1 MTVQDL
7 LEIEAIKQL
16 KYAYMRCVD
25 KKLWDEMTTLFVPE
39 ATCSYSAGHYTYE
52 GRDAI
57 VAWLRKGMDKPG
69 FHSTHSVHHPEIRLA
84 GPAEATG
91 VWKLEDYVLDT
102 DYDIVI
108 SGAAFYE
115 DRYVKRGRPLADP
128 PYGLRAHLRADREAP
143 GPPEPEGHGLD
154 VDDRRRELDQG
165 LSPRSSFAGR
175 RNADGGS
182 RA

>member
-69 FHSTHSVHHPEIRLA
+69 FHSTHSVHHPEIRLH

-115 DRYVKRGRPLADP
+115 DRYVKR
-128 PYGLRAHLRADREAP
+128 
-143 GPPEPEGHGLD
+143 
-154 VDDRRRELDQG
+154 DDRWLILHTGYERIFEQIEKRRDRPSLKVMASMWTTG
-165 LSPRSSFAGR
+165 GASSIKA
-175 RNADGGS
+175 
-182 RA
+182 

>member
-1 MTVQDL
+1 MRGQ
-7 LEIEAIKQL
+7 EAL
-16 KYAYMRCVD
+16 GR
-25 KKLWDEMTTLFVPE
+25 E
-39 ATCSYSAGHYTYE
+39 
-52 GRDAI
+52 RDAI

-115 DRYVKRGRPLADP
+115 DRYVKRDGRWLILHTG
-128 PYGLRAHLRADREAP
+128 YERLFEQIEKRRDRPSLKVMASMWTT
-143 GPPEPEGHGLD
+143 GGA
-154 VDDRRRELDQG
+154 
-165 LSPRSSFAGR
+165 SSIKA
-175 RNADGGS
+175 
-182 RA
+182 

>member
-69 FHSTHSVHHPEIRLA
+69 FHSTHSVHHPEIRLH

-115 DRYVKRGRPLADP
+115 DRYVKRDGRWLILHTG
-128 PYGLRAHLRADREAP
+128 YERIFEQIEKRRDRPSLKVMASMWTT
-143 GPPEPEGHGLD
+143 GGA
-154 VDDRRRELDQG
+154 
-165 LSPRSSFAGR
+165 SSIKA
-175 RNADGGS
+175 
-182 RA
+182 

>member
-115 DRYVKRGRPLADP
+115 DRYVKRDGRWLILHTG
-128 PYGLRAHLRADREAP
+128 YERIFEQIEKRRDRPSLKVMASMWTT
-143 GPPEPEGHGLD
+143 GGA
-154 VDDRRRELDQG
+154 
-165 LSPRSSFAGR
+165 SSIKA
-175 RNADGGS
+175 
-182 RA
+182 

>member
-1 MTVQDL
+1 MTLQDL
-7 LEIEAIKQL
+7 VEIEAIKQL

-69 FHSTHSVHHPEIRLA
+69 FHSTHSVHHPEIRLT
-84 GPAEATG
+84 GPTEATG

-115 DRYVKRGRPLADP
+115 DRYVKRDGRWLILHTGYERIFEQIEKRRDRPSLKVMASMWTT
-128 PYGLRAHLRADREAP
+128 GGASLIRA
-143 GPPEPEGHGLD
+143 
-154 VDDRRRELDQG
+154 
-165 LSPRSSFAGR
+165 
-175 RNADGGS
+175 
-182 RA
+182 